1 MYESFYNFK
10 AEPFRLSPDH
20 RFCFTHKSY
29 AKAKAYMQYAIHR
42 AEGFVMV
49 TGKPGTGKTTLVN
62 DLVDGLSQSRIVV
75 ATIVSTQLEADDLLR
90 LVSCNFGLDVD
101 APNKAVVLQGLSV
114 RLKRHHEEGTR
125 ALLIIDEA
133 QDLSA
138 SALEELRLLTNL
150 QLNNQP
156 LLQIFLVGQE
166 NLRDLVQ
173 KPSMEQVHQRL
184 VAACHLDSLNEE
196 DTKAYVR
203 HRLDRVG
210 WKDDPIIDEGVYPLV
225 YQFSKGVP
233 RRINLICSRF
243 LLHGSV
249 EEKHRIRASDV
260 RTVVEELQH
269 EQLAPVGFKGQ
280 LPPLLD
286 DEEDEVDPQPAGSA
300 DSVVTLVTEDS
311 AEQNGRSGGG
321 QDAEEQETIA
331 EQEHDGL
338 PEAQERAGVDE
349 DSLRVVS
356 LEAEVRREEN
366 SSPGKSDS
374 GSEDVIQQNYFS
386 LDDAMDGPS
395 EPVPIQ
401 NPSPAP
407 AEGHG
412 YGDRFANAQ
421 RQARQST
428 TRYYSEYQADGSA
441 RLAGNRK
448 RSVLGLAFLFALILG
463 VVLIAIYM
471 IRPQILQ
478 GEISYLEERISGY
491 LEAVQADD
499 QVPGKEGSDST
510 GQDRDAIRGEATGE
524 VSTQSEQ
531 KPAANIPQ
539 PARQTEPVARH
550 RSQQD
555 EAPVDALSVDTSNT
569 AADPAL
575 ASRLSTTAPDL
586 SSQITGLETFE
597 EADGIRSIERTEPFL
612 SATTAEPPAAKKKV
626 SPTPAASPE
635 PRRVEEVTSP
645 EDRVQLPSAPAP
657 ESMPQDT
664 QEGEPSLAAP
674 LNEEESATTA
684 GGAVADI
691 DAASNDGSLDSSPV
705 SAGGFP
711 EPSQPASSDA
721 ETAILQEPGPERE
734 KEAFRTQATV
744 QTSAP
749 ERSPALQKK
758 TSDSPVSSDEVS
770 SLRLFFDSDSSEISL
785 SGRRKL
791 DRVVNRLGDDPDAV
805 AHIVGYADSTGDPA
819 YNLALSFKRARVV
832 ADYLRSRRISTER
845 LRVEGR
851 GVHSGPIEEE
861 TTGSRSGQSHRL
873 VTVDLLQAGE

>member
-62 DLVDGLSQSRIVV
+62 DLVDGLAQSRIVV

-184 VAACHLDSLNEE
+184 VAACHLESLNEE

-210 WKDDPIIDEGVYPLV
+210 WKDDPVIDEGVYPLV

-260 RTVVEELQH
+260 RTVVDELQH

-280 LPPLLD
+280 LPPLMD
-286 DEEDEVDPQPAGSA
+286 DEEEESESQRAEGASE
-300 DSVVTLVTEDS
+300 SVVQMVPEDPAQNSDLSGGNPSSGDETESVEQVEEGPTSPAAGEHPGLEEDS
-311 AEQNGRSGGG
+311 F
-321 QDAEEQETIA
+321 
-331 EQEHDGL
+331 
-338 PEAQERAGVDE
+338 
-349 DSLRVVS
+349 RVIS
-356 LEAEVRREEN
+356 LEDEVRREESN
-366 SSPGKSDS
+366 AQAKTENGS
-374 GSEDVIQQNYFS
+374 GDVIQQNYFS
-386 LDDAMDGPS
+386 LDDSMEGSS
-395 EPVPIQ
+395 EPIPIQ
-401 NPSPAP
+401 KPSPASGG
-407 AEGHG
+407 ENG

-421 RQARQST
+421 RQRQAQRSA
-428 TRYYSEYQADGSA
+428 TRYYSEYQAGVSAQPGGS
-441 RLAGNRK
+441 RK
-448 RSVLGLAFLFALILG
+448 RGILGLAFIFALILG
-463 VVLIAIYM
+463 VVLVAIYM

-478 GEISYLEERISGY
+478 GEISYLEERVSRY
-491 LEAVQADD
+491 LGTESASESE
-499 QVPGKEGSDST
+499 PGT
-510 GQDRDAIRGEATGE
+510 
-524 VSTQSEQ
+524 
-531 KPAANIPQ
+531 
-539 PARQTEPVARH
+539 
-550 RSQQD
+550 
-555 EAPVDALSVDTSNT
+555 
-569 AADPAL
+569 
-575 ASRLSTTAPDL
+575 
-586 SSQITGLETFE
+586 E
-597 EADGIRSIERTEPFL
+597 EADTSDATAVERKSSSREQESGAVSPVPGEHSAASPVESESRGENLEPPQVETL
-612 SATTAEPPAAKKKV
+612 DEDALVDSPVTHAELMLTTAASDQAAAKKKV
-626 SPTPAASPE
+626 SPAQPEQAQVSSPE
-635 PRRVEEVTSP
+635 SFPQPEDGAKSASTAVTVPILQSGGDGETALADPLATPGLIHQADADTGNNVGTSP
-645 EDRVQLPSAPAP
+645 PETGRPLPSS
-657 ESMPQDT
+657 EQTS
-664 QEGEPSLAAP
+664 GEQAGEVSPDMEEQVLEAV
-674 LNEEESATTA
+674 NEEENSTRFASVVTA
-684 GGAVADI
+684 GRE
-691 DAASNDGSLDSSPV
+691 SN
-705 SAGGFP
+705 
-711 EPSQPASSDA
+711 PA
-721 ETAILQEPGPERE
+721 E
-734 KEAFRTQATV
+734 
-744 QTSAP
+744 
-749 ERSPALQKK
+749 QKK
-758 TSDSPVSSDEVS
+758 TSEILNPSAGEAT
-770 SLRLFFDSDSSEISL
+770 LRLFFGSDSSEMSAGDRQKLERII
-785 SGRRKL
+785 RRMA
-791 DRVVNRLGDDPDAV
+791 NDPDAV
-805 AHIVGYADSTGDPA
+805 AHIVGYADSTGDPE

-832 ADYLRSRRISTER
+832 ADYLREKKIGAGR

-851 GVHSGPIEEE
+851 GVYSGPEEGD
-861 TTGSRSGQSHRL
+861 TPGTRSEQSQRQ
-873 VTVDLLQAGE
+873 VTIDLLHESE